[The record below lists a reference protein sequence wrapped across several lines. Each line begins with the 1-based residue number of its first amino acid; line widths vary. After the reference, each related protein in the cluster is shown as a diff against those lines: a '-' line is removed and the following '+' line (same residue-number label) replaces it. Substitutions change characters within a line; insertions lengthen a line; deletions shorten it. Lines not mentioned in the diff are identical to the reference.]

1 MHHVLVLVALTTVAV
16 SRSWSAEL
24 AEQPPP
30 EWQKLP
36 TMSETCREAEG
47 TYEDPNAWIWE
58 RENLA
63 TGEKFNGKRHAAW
76 VAFALPAT
84 AVRPEDTK
92 AGSRTFALFID
103 QTQSLSITYKLA
115 GTVVATRSFLKDAWS
130 CTPAGIVVTTIDRE
144 GAVLD
149 KLPNKG
155 RAIERAI
162 VRVKEGSLYVHTIRE
177 TKALVLGVLPQS
189 FTHVSWQKFHLA
201 K

>member
-1 MHHVLVLVALTTVAV
+1 MHRVLLFVALTTVAV
-16 SRSWSAEL
+16 SISWSAEL
-24 AEQPPP
+24 TERQPP
-30 EWQKLP
+30 EWPKLP

-47 TYEDPNAWIWE
+47 TYEDPNTWIWE
-58 RENLA
+58 RQNPA

-76 VAFALPAT
+76 VAFALPAA

-92 AGSRTFALFID
+92 AGSRTFALSID
-103 QTQSLSITYKLA
+103 QPQALSITYKLA
-115 GTVVATRSFLKDAWS
+115 GTVVATRSFQKDAWS

-149 KLPNKG
+149 KLPNEG

-162 VRVKEGSLYVHTIRE
+162 VRVKDGSLYVHTVRE
-177 TKALVLGVLPQS
+177 TKTRVLGVIPQS
-189 FTHVSWQKFHLA
+189 FTHVSWQQFHLA